1 MEEVAESREGVET
14 VIDWP
19 VAVAVDIAPCT
30 LVEGLADG
38 DAKAVKLAVEVALEL
53 TLTDSDELTL
63 AGLDDDKWVLM
74 AANIRLE
81 VTLTASDELAL
92 AGLDEA

>member
-30 LVEGLADG
+30 LIEGLTDD
-38 DAKAVKLAVEVALEL
+38 DAKAEYLAVEIGLEL
-53 TLTDSDELTL
+53 TLSDSDELGL
-63 AGLDDDKWVLM
+63 AGLDDTKV
-74 AANIRLE
+74 
-81 VTLTASDELAL
+81 V
-92 AGLDEA
+92 

>member
-38 DAKAVKLAVEVALEL
+38 DAKAVWLAAEIALEL
-53 TLTDSDELTL
+53 TLTDSDELAL
-63 AGLDDDKWVLM
+63 AGLDDTKGV
-74 AANIRLE
+74 
-81 VTLTASDELAL
+81 
-92 AGLDEA
+92 

>member
-1 MEEVAESREGVET
+1 VEEVAESREGVET

-30 LVEGLADG
+30 LVEGLADD
-38 DAKAVKLAVEVALEL
+38 DAKAVQLAVEIGLEL
-53 TLTDSDELTL
+53 SLTDSDEH
-63 AGLDDDKWVLM
+63 
-74 AANIRLE
+74 
-81 VTLTASDELAL
+81 AL